1 MFCKQD
7 ARALHCQAKMI
18 LIYACLGKHL
28 KDWGAKF
35 GSPAIVLLVEW
46 TERDHH

>member
-1 MFCKQD
+1 
-7 ARALHCQAKMI
+7 
-18 LIYACLGKHL
+18 L

-46 TERDHH
+46 AERDHH